1 MWVFFW
7 SFTFAR
13 FIIFTCCGKTKSQQS
28 GLTQTEKWRQS
39 NWSTVVMMWC
49 VFAAFK
55 TSFFF
60 QPQTINHT
68 PDMWLFSHQGFPL
81 QLEPLKNRLFCRY
94 LLSKC
99 HLTWYHFVFSSH
111 IWTEVWNDRLT
122 VAINLIPGLFKV
134 MCENEIYFFQNL
146 LLSRILWDLLTIK
159 IKYKM
164 SFYSVNHRDMYE
176 YNPPVQTFFPT
187 LTWNTNVFHRWHKKY
202 FQSFH
207 VQQCLTN

>member
-1 MWVFFW
+1 
-7 SFTFAR
+7 
-13 FIIFTCCGKTKSQQS
+13 
-28 GLTQTEKWRQS
+28 
-39 NWSTVVMMWC
+39 MWC

-94 LLSKC
+94 LLSKY

-122 VAINLIPGLFKV
+122 VAINLIPGFFKV

-146 LLSRILWDLLTIK
+146 LLRRILWDLLTIK

-164 SFYSVNHRDMYE
+164 SFYSVNLYTVTCMNIILQCKR
-176 YNPPVQTFFPT
+176 FFPLLHEI
-187 LTWNTNVFHRWHKKY
+187 LTYFTVDIRNIFNLFMCNNAWQIKVQNLLLYAGACKLWHALPRCFSFAPFY
-202 FQSFH
+202 F
-207 VQQCLTN
+207 